1 MFKVNNKDTVWHRS
15 GVCIE
20 HNSHL
25 VLEFPLLTLNMYLPV
40 GQWFQTDKK
49 QEKKHYE
56 NDLLNS
62 LLIDNNK

>member
-1 MFKVNNKDTVWHRS
+1 MFKVNNKDTVWHLS

-20 HNSHL
+20 HISHL

-49 QEKKHYE
+49 
-56 NDLLNS
+56 
-62 LLIDNNK
+62 